1 MRSVRYSHSFFE
13 EFATLLEQGIA
24 PFGPAVVA
32 EKRDRVL
39 RTITEHLAN
48 FPVRPIDPDV
58 GKCTCTVTNTPFVL
72 IYDYDDVEVR
82 IHLIVHGRADRT
94 ALDLSKVR
102 W

>member
-1 MRSVRYSHSFFE
+1 MRYSHSFFE
-13 EFATLLEQGIA
+13 EFATLLEQGVA
-24 PFGPAVVA
+24 SFGPAVVA

-39 RTITEHLAN
+39 RMITEHLAY

-58 GKCTCTVTNTPFVL
+58 GKCTYPVTTTPFVL
-72 IYDYDDVEVR
+72 IYDYDDAELR
-82 IHLIVHGRADRT
+82 IYLIVHGRADRT